1 MITWFEAPKEGLSPG
16 GKIEFQTLTATENKT
31 YSEDGVAY
39 TSVTVNVEGGGG
51 SSDFSTAEVTFNS
64 RSKGNYNVVVPA
76 LDEEEGIFSA
86 VTIYANDDPLVL
98 YIPLYAN
105 GPTYLYTDSN
115 LSISGDITSGGDTTL
130 LGNIVNL
137 YIITGDGTIS

>member
-51 SSDFSTAEVTFNS
+51 GGDFSTAEVTITNTSEKSFRLELPNIYEDVMYSYLDSADIDGGSVTVVLYKGECQVGFASEYPAEDFNIAVTGDVEMS
-64 RSKGNYNVVVPA
+64 VDVPVIKGN
-76 LDEEEGIFSA
+76 
-86 VTIYANDDPLVL
+86 
-98 YIPLYAN
+98 
-105 GPTYLYTDSN
+105 
-115 LSISGDITSGGDTTL
+115 
-130 LGNIVNL
+130 
-137 YIITGDGTIS
+137 GTITIS